1 VNPVDVTFESDGTT
15 VRGDLY
21 LPEGDGPFPAVVMA
35 GGWCYV
41 KELRQ
46 PQYAAAFVEAGVAA
60 LIFDYRNL
68 GASDGTPRQHLD
80 PWMQIEDYKNAISF
94 LETRSEVDAN
104 RIGAWG
110 ISYSGGHMIILA
122 AVDRRV
128 KCVVSN
134 VPVID
139 GWQNMWRVHGT
150 ERFRMLC
157 DAVDE
162 DRRKRFSTG
171 EHGYI
176 GMSGDPKEGLTTW
189 PFEEVRSVFVELQAT
204 QAPRH
209 EHRNTIAS
217 IDLLMQYNAL
227 PYASRVTDT
236 PFLMITAEGD
246 DITLE
251 DLELEAYNAIR
262 TPDKKLFA
270 LTETTHMTLY
280 SNVGRLEVAAK
291 VAADW
296 YVEHLARDHSP
307 EARLARSRP

>member
-1 VNPVDVTFESDGTT
+1 
-15 VRGDLY
+15 
-21 LPEGDGPFPAVVMA
+21 MA

-46 PQYAAAFVEAGVAA
+46 PQYANAFVDAGVAA

-68 GASDGTPRQHLD
+68 GASDGAPRQHLD

-94 LETRSEVDAN
+94 LETRGEVDSN

-150 ERFRMLC
+150 ERFRMIR
-157 DAVDE
+157 DTIEE

-189 PFEEVRSVFVELQAT
+189 PFEEVRSVFVELQKT

-251 DLELEAYNAIR
+251 DLELQAYNAIR
-262 TPDKKLFA
+262 TPEKKLFA

-280 SNVGRLEVAAK
+280 SNVSRLEVAAK

-296 YVEHLARDHSP
+296 YVEHLTADRSP
-307 EARLARSRP
+307 EARLAKSRGA